1 MGLDI
6 VELFMAFEERFDIS
20 IPDAEAPELTTPR
33 KVTDYIM
40 TKVADRGMSREQ
52 VATIVRQVIEETN
65 ATYDFSE
72 DDHFVYD
79 MNLD

>member
-6 VELFMAFEERFDIS
+6 VEMFMAFEEKFDIS
-20 IPDAEAPELTTPR
+20 IPDADVTELTTPR
-33 KVTDYIM
+33 KVSDYIM

-52 VATIVRQVIEETN
+52 VAAIVRQVIEETT
-65 ATYDFSE
+65 ATDNFSD